1 MSLVCSRTRGEH
13 TGRGKSRVLVIFM
26 TRIYTYSTSEKKDV
40 LNEKKN
46 SKDGNK
52 RNREKIRLEGTDEG
66 EMGWNVYKFK

>member
-1 MSLVCSRTRGEH
+1 
-13 TGRGKSRVLVIFM
+13 M